1 MPRPRPDAVFI
12 PKVSWTA
19 RNAPSTVAYG
29 ALVGTPSTIILL
41 PRSGTETAGFTLTL
55 QWSEGGVTADDIQ
68 RFLSDA
74 ERPLSEIEA
83 TLIDNLP
90 EWQTR
95 CVFPVAE
102 LSRLEV
108 LSGWK
113 LWLGLSAVLQVG
125 EESPVSL
132 RVANKAHLGE
142 LREMY
147 RDAQRR
153 R

>member
-1 MPRPRPDAVFI
+1 MPRPRPDLLFI

-19 RNAPSTVAYG
+19 RNAPTAVAYG
-29 ALVGTPSTIILL
+29 ALVGTPATIILL
-41 PRSGTETAGFTLTL
+41 PRSGTETAGFTLRL
-55 QWSEGGVTADDIQ
+55 QWIEGGVTAADIET
-68 RFLSDA
+68 FVSDPQ
-74 ERPLSEIEA
+74 RPLSEIES

-108 LSGWK
+108 FRGWK
-113 LWLGLSAVLQVG
+113 LWLGISAVVQVG

-132 RVANKAHLGE
+132 RVANKTHLGE
-142 LREMY
+142 MREMY

-153 R
+153 